1 MISMTVGG
9 KRGSFPSLT
18 TGRNLKQNCAE
29 YLAIITQ
36 TGTLLGRLKSSFHNN
51 YTKLVSW
58 SHS

>member
-9 KRGSFPSLT
+9 KRDSFPSLR

-29 YLAIITQ
+29 YLAIKTQ
-36 TGTLLGRLKSSFHNN
+36 TGTLLRRLKSSFHNN
-51 YTKLVSW
+51 YTKLVSL